1 MLKQHI
7 IQTALELFSK
17 SGIKKVSM
25 NDIANV
31 SGVSKRTLYDFFENK
46 DELLYQML
54 VSIYDDLERYHKKL
68 SDQSLSAL
76 EILLLFC
83 RKVMDEP
90 IGFCKAFYDDIKR
103 YPKANEYMIQY
114 KKKSLNNLIVLLKK
128 GVQEGV
134 FMAEVDFDIIAHLT
148 RERLEIS
155 SPPSDRIGK
164 YSHEEVGYMLFLI
177 FIRGIC
183 TDEGRRILEQYAT
196 KEHFRKNN

>member
-54 VSIYDDLERYHKKL
+54 AGVYDGWAKYHKKL
-68 SDQSLSAL
+68 SDQSFSAL

-83 RKVMDEP
+83 KKVMDEP
-90 IGFCKAFYDDIKR
+90 ISFCKAFYDDIKR

-114 KKKSLNNLIVLLKK
+114 KKKSLNDLIVLLKK

-155 SPPSDRIGK
+155 SPPDKIGK
-164 YSHEEVGYMLFLI
+164 YTHEEVGNMLFLI

-183 TDEGRRILEQYAT
+183 TDEGRKILEQYAT